1 MAFARA
7 AVYSRRGRMHSA
19 HALWLGLRDALDVA
33 RKDVRIELRAR
44 EVVPTMTLFAA
55 LVAILASMALYVDE
69 DIGRKVA
76 PGVLWIVM
84 AFAGT
89 LGLSRAWS
97 REREQGALRG
107 VLLSPIAA
115 WSVFLGKA
123 LGSLLFIAVTLA
135 VVTPLVALLLRAPL
149 LDHLGASALLLSLGA
164 VGFVLAGTLFGAMT
178 ARTRAR
184 DLLLAV
190 VLYPLTSPALL
201 AGAVATRDVY
211 DNKLGD
217 LGQWVR
223 LLLAYDAIVLVAGL
237 GLMDWLLA
245 D

>member
-1 MAFARA
+1 MRSSRA
-7 AVYSRRGRMHSA
+7 VVSA
-19 HALWLGLRDALDVA
+19 GETLLLGLRDAWDVA
-33 RKDVRIELRAR
+33 RKDVRIEFRAR
-44 EVVPTMTLFAA
+44 EIVPTMTLFAA

-76 PGVLWIVM
+76 PGVLWIVL

-107 VLLSPIAA
+107 VLLSPIAP
-115 WSVFLGKA
+115 WSVFVGKA
-123 LGSLLFIAVTLA
+123 LGSLMFVALTLV
-135 VVTPLVALLLRAPL
+135 VVTPLVALLLHAPL
-149 LDHLGASALLLSLGA
+149 FDHFGASVLLLALGAI
-164 VGFVLAGTLFGAMT
+164 GFVAAGTLFGAMT
-178 ARTRAR
+178 ARTKAR
-184 DLLLAV
+184 DLVLAV

-217 LGQWVR
+217 LSQWLR
-223 LLLAYDAIVLVAGL
+223 LLVAYDLIVLVAGV
-237 GLMDWLLA
+237 GLMEWLLA

>member
-1 MAFARA
+1 M
-7 AVYSRRGRMHSA
+7 SA
-19 HALWLGLRDALDVA
+19 LSSLWLGMRDAWDVA
-33 RKDVRIELRAR
+33 RKDVRIEAR
-44 EVVPTMTLFAA
+44 SREIVPTMTLFAV
-55 LVAILASMALYVDE
+55 LLAILSSMALYVDDE
-69 DIGRKVA
+69 IGRKVA
-76 PGVLWIVM
+76 PGVLWIVL

-107 VLLSPIAA
+107 VLLSPIAP
-115 WSVFLGKA
+115 WSVFVGKA
-123 LGSLLFIAVTLA
+123 IGSLAFISITLV
-135 VVTPLVALLLRAPL
+135 VVTPLIALLLHAPL
-149 LDHLGASALLLSLGA
+149 LDHVGHCALLLGLGS

-178 ARTRAR
+178 ARTKAR

-217 LGQWVR
+217 LSQWVR
-223 LLLAYDAIVLVAGL
+223 LLVAYDLIVLVTGVA
-237 GLMDWLLA
+237 MMEWLLA

>member
-1 MAFARA
+1 MRCSRA
-7 AVYSRRGRMHSA
+7 IVSA
-19 HALWLGLRDALDVA
+19 IDSLRLGLRDAWDVA

-44 EVVPTMTLFAA
+44 EIVPTMTLFAA

-76 PGVLWIVM
+76 PGVLWIVL

-97 REREQGALRG
+97 RERENGALRG
-107 VLLSPIAA
+107 VLLSPIAS

-123 LGSLLFIAVTLA
+123 LGSLAFIGFTL
-135 VVTPLVALLLRAPL
+135 VVVAPLVALLLHAPFFE
-149 LDHLGASALLLSLGA
+149 HFGASVLLLSLGA
-164 VGFVLAGTLFGAMT
+164 VGFVFAGTLFGAMT
-178 ARTRAR
+178 ARTKAR
-184 DLLLAV
+184 DLVLAV

-211 DNKLGD
+211 DGKLGD
-217 LGQWVR
+217 LSQWLR
-223 LLLAYDAIVLVAGL
+223 LLVAYDVIVLVAGV
-237 GLMDWLLA
+237 GLMEWLLA

>member
-1 MAFARA
+1 M
-7 AVYSRRGRMHSA
+7 SA
-19 HALWLGLRDALDVA
+19 GETLLLGLRDAWDVA
-33 RKDVRIELRAR
+33 RKDVRIEFRAR
-44 EVVPTMTLFAA
+44 EIVPTMTLFAA

-76 PGVLWIVM
+76 PGVLWIVL

-107 VLLSPIAA
+107 VLLSPIAP
-115 WSVFLGKA
+115 WSVFVGKA
-123 LGSLLFIAVTLA
+123 LGSLMFVALTL
-135 VVTPLVALLLRAPL
+135 VVVAPLVALLLHAPL
-149 LDHLGASALLLSLGA
+149 FDHFGASVLLLALGAI
-164 VGFVLAGTLFGAMT
+164 GFVAAGTLFGAMT
-178 ARTRAR
+178 ARTKAR
-184 DLLLAV
+184 DLVLAV

-217 LGQWVR
+217 LSQWLR
-223 LLLAYDAIVLVAGL
+223 LLVAYDLIVLVAGV
-237 GLMDWLLA
+237 GLMEWLLA

>member
-1 MAFARA
+1 MTG
-7 AVYSRRGRMHSA
+7 S
-19 HALWLGLRDALDVA
+19 LWLGLRDAVDIA

-44 EVVPTMTLFAA
+44 EIVPTMTLFAA

-69 DIGRKVA
+69 EIGRKVA
-76 PGVLWIVM
+76 PGVLWIVL

-97 REREQGALRG
+97 RERENGALRG
-107 VLLSPIAA
+107 VLLSPIAP

-123 LGSLLFIAVTLA
+123 LGSLGFVSITL
-135 VVTPLVALLLRAPL
+135 VVVAPLVALLLHAPL
-149 LDHLGASALLLSLGA
+149 FSHFGASALLLALGA
-164 VGFVLAGTLFGAMT
+164 LGFVLAGTLFGAMT
-178 ARTRAR
+178 ARTKAR
-184 DLLLAV
+184 DLVLAV

-201 AGAVATRDVY
+201 CGAVATRDVF

-217 LGQWVR
+217 FGQWVR
-223 LLLAYDAIVLVAGL
+223 LLVAYDLIVLVAGV
-237 GLMDWLLA
+237 GLMEWLLA

>member
-1 MAFARA
+1 M
-7 AVYSRRGRMHSA
+7 
-19 HALWLGLRDALDVA
+19 
-33 RKDVRIELRAR
+33 IELRAR
-44 EVVPTMTLFAA
+44 EIVPTMTLFAA
-55 LVAILASMALYVDE
+55 LVAVLSSMALYVDE
-69 DIGRKVA
+69 ELGRKVA
-76 PGVLWIVM
+76 PGVLWIVL

-107 VLLSPIAA
+107 VLLSPIAP

-123 LGSLLFIAVTLA
+123 LGSLAFIAVTML
-135 VVTPLVALLLRAPL
+135 VVAPLVALLLHAPL
-149 LDHLGASALLLSLGA
+149 FSHVGASLLLLSLGA

-178 ARTRAR
+178 VRTRAR

-211 DNKLGD
+211 DGKLSD
-217 LGQWVR
+217 LAQWVR
-223 LLLAYDAIVLVAGL
+223 LLVAYDLIVLAAGV
-237 GLMDWLLA
+237 GLMDWLLS